1 MATIA
6 NSVRKD
12 PSVGALAALAD
23 DWLPTLLTD
32 ADLAAACAAFLKLVA
47 FKPGP
52 ADGKVLTLGTTPRFP
67 PTLTPAVIPSDGG
80 GTRTHAYVT
89 SRAPNHITLNRNL
102 VEAATALGTPEALTY
117 LRGKVLH
124 ELIHWAELQQDD
136 HGAGG
141 LFHRATDHGRM
152 MENLFHGRAATD
164 GPVPMPADLLA
175 AVQAREAAAR
185 PSSVTVATRQNGAL
199 ELDGRQSP
207 ASALTGESDPLEA
220 ETLARA
226 LAREEPV
233 LALAPL
239 PEHEDPDGDRF
250 DTPDFAHLA
259 EISSEGRGLGFD
271 SRPFK
276 VDHDALALF
285 CALNDIA
292 PDGTERVLFGLRGA
306 DLDPPEGKSHQ
317 PLALLGHVAE
327 ARFDHDVRRCVLGVW
342 DRQAREV
349 ALFEGSTVPNRTN
362 MKKQIGQADG
372 DRILASTCNMLP
384 TGRYR
389 YVCGAHRKTLNGAFV
404 MAEKV
409 VVLRSCN
416 DMRYGLDDI
425 WDACRPGD
433 NIHPAFRGSG
443 VRTFSSA
450 GCQTVAGDGDGGS
463 HTGDWA
469 AFRKAA
475 GLLRSGKA
483 DHGRRFDY
491 LLLTAREMRL
501 MRFLLDRCGG
511 MPGAADIAALA
522 AHYGRLRFGASGL
535 RVAALQKALG
545 AGQDGTFG
553 PQTAM
558 ALIAAQRRLGRASDG
573 LCTPDLAAALGLP
586 TAAAAP
592 DPAAR
597 TAPTPAPALGL
608 DLPVRRGD
616 RRNANVTRVQ
626 QLLNR
631 LGAMVTV
638 DGNYGAETS
647 VAVAVARARLAVP
660 GRPDAVDLPLATALA
675 AQPPLSAKLST
686 EGAVFICL
694 TEIGSTAAYRARYKA
709 PHWPGEQS
717 GITIGVGYDLRFVDD
732 AKLRRDW
739 RALPTATLAALAP
752 FCGARGS
759 AAKARGLAGHSIPL
773 TDAIHVYLKT
783 TLPDKLAETRRAYPE
798 LDTLPALCAAALVSL
813 VNNRGASLKPDP
825 RRLEMVRVAE
835 ALTQRARWA
844 EIPGHFRT
852 MKRLWPQSQGLRDRR
867 DAEAELF
874 RRGLADDPRY

>member
-6 NSVRKD
+6 KSVRKD
-12 PSVGALAALAD
+12 PKVGALAPLAD
-23 DWLPTLLTD
+23 TWLPSLLTD
-32 ADLAAACAAFLKLVA
+32 PDLAAARAAFLQLVA
-47 FKPGP
+47 FRPGP
-52 ADGKVLTLGTTPRFP
+52 SDEKVLSTGVGPFMP
-67 PTLTPAVIPSDGG
+67 PKLTPAIIASNGG
-80 GTRTHAYVT
+80 GTRIHAYVT
-89 SRAPNHITLNRNL
+89 SRAPNAITLNRNL
-102 VEAATALGTPEALTY
+102 VVAATELGSPEALSY

-124 ELIHWAELQQDD
+124 ELIHWAELRQDKQ
-136 HGAGG
+136 GAGG
-141 LFHRATDHGRM
+141 LFNRATDHGRK
-152 MENLFHGRAATD
+152 MENQFHGRAATD

-175 AVQAREAAAR
+175 AVQALEAGA
-185 PSSVTVATRQNGAL
+185 PPPPVTVVSRVDGAL
-199 ELDGRQSP
+199 EMDGRQTP
-207 ASALTGESDPLEA
+207 GAALTGESDPLEA
-220 ETLARA
+220 ENLARA
-226 LAREEPV
+226 LARAEGV
-233 LALAPL
+233 LSLTPL

-250 DTPDFAHLA
+250 ETPDFAHLA
-259 EISSEGRGLGFD
+259 EIEREGRRFGFD

-285 CALNDIA
+285 CALNDIV
-292 PDGTERVLFGLRGA
+292 PTDGERVLFGLRGA

-317 PLALLGHVAE
+317 PLARLGHVAE

-342 DRQAREV
+342 DRGTREV
-349 ALFEGSTVPNRTN
+349 AMFEGSTVPNRTN
-362 MKKQIGQADG
+362 MKRQIGKADG
-372 DRILASTCNMLP
+372 DRILASNCNMLP

-389 YVCGAHRKTLNGAFV
+389 YVCGAHRGTLNGAFA

-433 NIHPAFRGSG
+433 NIHPAFRGPG

-463 HTGDWA
+463 HTGDWG

-501 MRFLLDRCGG
+501 MRFVLDRCGG

-522 AHYGRLRFGASGL
+522 AHYGRLRFGASGP

-545 AGQDGTFG
+545 AGGDGAFG

-558 ALIAAQRRLGRASDG
+558 ALIAAQRRLGRRADG
-573 LCTPDLAAALGLP
+573 LCPNDLAEALGVP
-586 TAAAAP
+586 ATAAAP

-597 TAPTPAPALGL
+597 AAPTPAPTLGL

-616 RRNANVTRVQ
+616 RGTQSVTRVQ
-626 QLLNR
+626 QMLNR

-647 VAVAVARARLAVP
+647 AAVIEARARLAVP
-660 GRPDAVDLPLATALA
+660 GSPDAIDLPLATALA
-675 AQPPLSAKLST
+675 ANPPLSEQLST

-709 PHWPGEQS
+709 PHWPGEAS
-717 GITIGVGYDLRFVDD
+717 GITIGVGYDLRFVDA

-739 RALPTATLAALAP
+739 RVLPNAALAALAP

-759 AAKARGLAGHSIPL
+759 AAKARGLAGISIPL
-773 TDAIHVYLKT
+773 SDAIRVYLET

-798 LDTLPALCAAALVSL
+798 LDAVPALCAAALVSL
-813 VNNRGASLKPDP
+813 VNNRGASLKDEP
-825 RRLEMVRVAE
+825 RRLEMVRIAE
-835 ALTQRARWA
+835 ALTQSARWA
-844 EIPGHFRT
+844 EIPGHFRA
-852 MKRLWPQSQGLRDRR
+852 MKRLWPDTQGLRDRR

-874 RRGLADDPRY
+874 RRGLAGDTGY